1 MAPLK
6 VGDEFPPAKFRYIA
20 YTPENSDIVACG
32 TVQEFD
38 AQKVTT
44 PLFTPDR
51 LMGRNSKGKR
61 SFCLLF
67 LEHSLQDVK
76 SNISLLMFNTTAIS
90 RRRELT
96 LSQSFPPTMLMYL
109 PLKLAVFISLSVF
122 ERIALTF

>member
-38 AQKVTT
+38 AQKVRT
-44 PLFTPDR
+44 PLFAPNR
-51 LMGRNSKGKR
+51 LMSRNSRGKR

-76 SNISLLMFNTTAIS
+76 SNISRLMFNTTAIS
-90 RRRELT
+90 RIRELI

-109 PLKLAVFISLSVF
+109 PLKLTVFIPLFHF
-122 ERIALTF
+122 ERIALTY